1 MLGRHFKIREW
12 PILVSAIFA
21 APGVFL
27 LTSSSLKETV
37 LFDVPMYVLGGF
49 LLLIG
54 CIFLVAWL
62 FVHFLK
68 GFIYLAR
75 NYRDIPLIF
84 KLKSIQQVE
93 REMQAR
99 EDRINNDLANIEK
112 LVKSQKDETNS

>member
-1 MLGRHFKIREW
+1 MFGRHFKIREW

-37 LFDVPMYVLGGF
+37 LFDVPLYVLGGF
-49 LLLIG
+49 LLLFG
-54 CIFLVAWL
+54 CIFLVTWL
-62 FVHFLK
+62 FGKFLK

-99 EDRINNDLANIEK
+99 ENRINNDLANIEK